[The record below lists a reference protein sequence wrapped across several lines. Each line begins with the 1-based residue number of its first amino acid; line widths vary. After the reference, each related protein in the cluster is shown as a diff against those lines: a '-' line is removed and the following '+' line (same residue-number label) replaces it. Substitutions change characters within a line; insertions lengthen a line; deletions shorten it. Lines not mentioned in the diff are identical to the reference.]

1 MSPVLQADSPP
12 SEPPESNVT
21 LYDFQG
27 YKKSYSSPFHSP
39 QMLFWNPH
47 AIKDHSEQS
56 LNVNQHQVPEV
67 RGTPAIL
74 DLLALKI
81 LHEWIQAKLT
91 ELPNRHKE
99 L

>member
-1 MSPVLQADSPP
+1 
-12 SEPPESNVT
+12 
-21 LYDFQG
+21 
-27 YKKSYSSPFHSP
+27 
-39 QMLFWNPH
+39 MLFWNPH

-81 LHEWIQAKLT
+81 LHE
-91 ELPNRHKE
+91 
-99 L
+99 